1 MKIGCHSLN
10 YFETVQKTSK
20 LTKIQIGQFT
30 SFLDVFSVQDNNTG
44 EQIKKKKM
52 LSGIFHLIPLY

>member
-1 MKIGCHSLN
+1 MKNTGVMEQHTELQACFHDHVN
-10 YFETVQKTSK
+10 
-20 LTKIQIGQFT
+20 
-30 SFLDVFSVQDNNTG
+30 NNTE